1 MRALFYFSGYDAR
14 ANNYWRFAIS
24 VPDGYHD
31 RHAVA
36 KDMLVE
42 AYPRLSS
49 WSGQF
54 ICLTHDEI
62 FKEL

>member
-1 MRALFYFSGYDAR
+1 MRALFYFTGY
-14 ANNYWRFAIS
+14 NFTSNQYWRFAIS

-36 KDMLVE
+36 KDMLAE
-42 AYPRLSS
+42 AYPRLSN

-54 ICLTHDEI
+54 ICLTPEEI